1 MAAAATTIGNV
12 GPGVGEAGPMGS
24 FAGYPWEAKAV
35 MTFLMWIGRLELIPV
50 LVLATRA
57 YWLR

>member
-1 MAAAATTIGNV
+1 
-12 GPGVGEAGPMGS
+12 
-24 FAGYPWEAKAV
+24 